1 LTIGR
6 GYRNLNKV
14 SKQKLV
20 FPISLHLMP
29 KYSALGLLTQGLVG
43 HRGWPRLWGHQ
54 REPAARYDVLI
65 VGAGGHGLATAYY
78 LARQRA
84 GRIGV
89 LDAGWLGGGNTA
101 RNTTV
106 LRSNYLYAPSGAL
119 YDLAL
124 SLYEGLAEELDFN
137 VMVSQRGVLS
147 LAHSRHELE
156 VQRRWAGA
164 IAMNGIDVE
173 VLGRDQLAVE
183 EPLLNL
189 SSSARYPVLGGFIQ
203 RRGGVAR
210 HDAVAWGYAR
220 AASALGVDIVEQ
232 CAVSGIR
239 CSQGRVTGV
248 DTSRGPVDADQVVL
262 CNAGGA
268 LALAASAGVH
278 LPIELGTLQAF
289 VTEPLKPCVRT
300 VVLSASAH
308 VYVSQSDKGELV
320 AGGGTEPYPS
330 LRSEGGFAVWQDVA
344 SALLELFPSLTPV
357 RVLRQWGGVVDIT
370 PDRSALLG
378 RVEGLGPSG
387 LLLNCGWGTGGFKA
401 IPAGGW
407 LTAHDVLQGRAHE
420 VAEPF
425 SVHRF
430 AAGALIDE
438 SAAASVAH

>member
-1 LTIGR
+1 MTT
-6 GYRNLNKV
+6 
-14 SKQKLV
+14 
-20 FPISLHLMP
+20 H
-29 KYSALGLLTQGLVG
+29 SALGLLTQGLTG
-43 HRGWPRLWGHQ
+43 HRGWPALWRRQ
-54 REPAARYDVLI
+54 AEPAPRYDVLI

-78 LARQRA
+78 LARQGA
-84 GRIGV
+84 GRVGV

-106 LRSNYLYAPSGAL
+106 LRSNYLYPQSGAL

-124 SLYEGLAEELDFN
+124 RLYEGLGDELDYN

-173 VLGRDQLAVE
+173 VLTREQVAHE
-183 EPLLNL
+183 EPLLDV
-189 SSSARYPVLGGFIQ
+189 SSRPRYPVLGGFIQ

-232 CAVSGIR
+232 CAATGIT

-248 DTSRGPVDADQVVL
+248 QTRQGSVQADQVVL

-268 LALAASAGVH
+268 LALAATAGVH
-278 LPIELGTLQAF
+278 LPMELTTLQAF
-289 VTEPLKPCVRT
+289 VTEPLKPCLRT
-300 VVLSASAH
+300 VVLSAAAH

-330 LRSEGGFAVWQDVA
+330 HRSEGGFAVWQDVA
-344 SALLELFPSLTPV
+344 SALLELFPTLEAL

-370 PDRSALLG
+370 PDRSPLFG

-407 LTAHDVLQGRAHE
+407 LTAHDVVHGKAHE
-420 VAEPF
+420 VAAPF
-425 SVHRF
+425 GMQRF
-430 AAGALIDE
+430 ASGALIDE

>member
-1 LTIGR
+1 MA
-6 GYRNLNKV
+6 K
-14 SKQKLV
+14 
-20 FPISLHLMP
+20 H
-29 KYSALGLLTQGLVG
+29 SALGLLAHGLTG
-43 HRGWPRLWGHQ
+43 HRGWPALWRHQ
-54 REPAARYDVLI
+54 AEPAPRYDVLI
-65 VGAGGHGLATAYY
+65 VGGGGHGLATAYY
-78 LARQRA
+78 LARQGA

-89 LDAGWLGGGNTA
+89 LEAGWLGGGNTA

-124 SLYEGLAEELDFN
+124 RLYEGLSEELDFN

-164 IAMNGIDVE
+164 IAMNGIDVD
-173 VLGRDQLAVE
+173 VLSREQIAAE

-189 SSSARYPVLGGFIQ
+189 SSSARFPVLGGFIQ

-220 AASALGVDIVEQ
+220 AASGLGVDIVEQ
-232 CAVSGIR
+232 CAVEALH
-239 CSQGRVTGV
+239 CSQGKVTGIRTRYGDV
-248 DTSRGPVDADQVVL
+248 RADQVVL
-262 CNAGGA
+262 CNAAGA
-268 LALAASAGVH
+268 VELAATAGVH
-278 LPIELGTLQAF
+278 LPVEPTTLQAF
-289 VTEPLKPCVRT
+289 VTEPLKPCLRT
-300 VVLSASAH
+300 VVLSAAAH

-320 AGGGTEPYPS
+320 AGGATEPYPS
-330 LRSEGGFAVWQDVA
+330 HRSEGGFGVWQDVA
-344 SALLELFPSLTPV
+344 AALLELFPTLSAV

-370 PDRSALLG
+370 PDRSPLLG

-407 LTAHDVLQGRAHE
+407 LTAHDVIHGRAHE
-420 VAEPF
+420 VASPF

-430 AAGALIDE
+430 AHGALIDE